1 MQAGVRPRELT
12 GIPRG
17 VPLRG
22 VSVQPGEPEREL
34 RQEVGDTT
42 DELPRIV
49 RARRTLHFA
58 LGAFALALFGVAAV
72 FTIMP
77 PVGAS
82 AVAPESTAAIDAEA
96 QRLGMILE
104 TTTKSVHLQAE
115 TMTGGPQIRAG
126 VMTDAATVKDL
137 VTTELQLPRN
147 LNQTLEV
154 LQIREGSRAVLL
166 TVPEGA
172 PPISPDAGGTRFVLD
187 GRKQLAV
194 VVAAP
199 IAPYDPASTIT
210 GALLL
215 STPLDFTLTR
225 DNLATHA
232 ARISLAGQDFTYSIA
247 DDSSAAATPVERKLV
262 LPTAWGV
269 APLTLEVAPR
279 LRASTA
285 RWVDPVRFSA
295 AGLGLVLALVLGLS
309 LARTRHP

>member
-1 MQAGVRPRELT
+1 
-12 GIPRG
+12 
-17 VPLRG
+17 
-22 VSVQPGEPEREL
+22 
-34 RQEVGDTT
+34 
-42 DELPRIV
+42 
-49 RARRTLHFA
+49 
-58 LGAFALALFGVAAV
+58 
-72 FTIMP
+72 
-77 PVGAS
+77 
-82 AVAPESTAAIDAEA
+82 
-96 QRLGMILE
+96 MILE

-147 LNQTLEV
+147 LNQTLQV
-154 LQIREGSRAVLL
+154 LQIREDDRSVLL

-172 PPISPDAGGTRFVLD
+172 PPIAPASGGTRFVLD

-199 IAPYDPASTIT
+199 IAPYDPASTIA
-210 GALLL
+210 GALVL

-225 DNLATHA
+225 ENLTAYA
-232 ARISLAGQDFTYSIA
+232 ARIELAGDGWTFPIA
-247 DDSSAAATPVERKLV
+247 NDSSASAEPIQRKLV
-262 LPTAWGV
+262 LGSAWGV

-285 RWVDPVRFSA
+285 RWVDPVRFTA

-309 LARTRHP
+309 VFRTRSP